1 MESETSKK
9 QRFTKRRERAQ
20 VNQVPDY
27 GSGDDDPPPRSFKD
41 KPRSKPRKKKN
52 NANLL
57 EEDIIDGFAIISF
70 KTYEDLEVRDF
81 FLLIISHAWFLMEFL
96 KNFYYYLIFVI
107 NKHYPIIN
115 ILSCRCSQPNVIIQ

>member
-70 KTYEDLEVRDF
+70 KTYEDLEVWDLFYWSSVMHDF
-81 FLLIISHAWFLMEFL
+81 LWYFSRNSSF
-96 KNFYYYLIFVI
+96 YLIFVI
-107 NKHYPIIN
+107 T
-115 ILSCRCSQPNVIIQ
+115 LSNN

>member
-1 MESETSKK
+1 MESETTKK

-27 GSGDDDPPPRSFKD
+27 GSGDDDPPIQKD

-52 NANLL
+52 NANLF

-70 KTYEDLEVRDF
+70 KSFADLEV
-81 FLLIISHAWFLMEFL
+81 
-96 KNFYYYLIFVI
+96 
-107 NKHYPIIN
+107 
-115 ILSCRCSQPNVIIQ
+115 C